1 MEPVS
6 CGANVGPEEGIQPLT
21 LGGCEY
27 GVVVRRDNLVDRRKD
42 EFLATLSHELRTHLN
57 AILGWVNLMSELRE
71 DEKVISQGIEVLKR
85 NTETL
90 TGLISGLLDIS
101 RIATGTLSLNFEAVD
116 LKELVHSSVETL
128 QVQATLKGIALK
140 SVVEIPPKTG
150 CRVWGDKV
158 GLQQILTNIL
168 ANALK
173 FTPDG
178 GEVAVNLRRTQARAV
193 FVVKDTGI
201 GMSPGFLPHAFE
213 QFSQAKSNNS
223 QTCGLGLGLAI
234 CKHLVELFDG
244 SISAESEGLGRGTT
258 LKVEL
263 PLMGPKSRSSCFP
276 DGPETFADSNCKKSV
291 LDP

>member
-1 MEPVS
+1 VDEGWRVRKDGS
-6 CGANVGPEEGIQPLT
+6 QFWASVVLTALKTQTGAQRGFLKITRDLT
-21 LGGCEY
+21 E
-27 GVVVRRDNLVDRRKD
+27 RRKIEALQIADRKKD

-71 DEKVISQGIEVLKR
+71 DEKVISQGFEVLKR

-244 SISAESEGLGRGTT
+244 SISADSEGLGRGTT
-258 LKVEL
+258 LQVEL
-263 PLMGPKSRSSCFP
+263 PLIACRP
-276 DGPETFADSNCKKSV
+276 
-291 LDP
+291 